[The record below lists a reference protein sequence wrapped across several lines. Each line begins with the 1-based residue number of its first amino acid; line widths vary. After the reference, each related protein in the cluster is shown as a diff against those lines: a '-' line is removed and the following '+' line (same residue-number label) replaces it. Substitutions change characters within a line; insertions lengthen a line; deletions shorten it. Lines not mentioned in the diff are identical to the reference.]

1 MPSARSVSRHAAFY
15 GRASTEFFSLIIAC
29 KTLEQHAKS
38 ASIVVA
44 LQNTLRAIALRGK
57 SGLLVCCSSGAT

>member
-1 MPSARSVSRHAAFY
+1 MPSARSVSRHAA
-15 GRASTEFFSLIIAC
+15 GTDFFPLIIAC